1 MYHVLFSS
9 FPFTLSSYVC
19 LGYSDFTAGFE
30 DDSCWKRG
38 VFAAVGGAPALSGA
52 NDGAV
57 LERAAVTERKDLTA
71 HI

>member
-1 MYHVLFSS
+1 MVYFQLSHSLFL
-9 FPFTLSSYVC
+9 FLIC
-19 LGYSDFTAGFE
+19 LGYSDFTGGFKY
-30 DDSCWKRG
+30 DSCCKRS
-38 VFAAVGGAPALSGA
+38 VFTAVGGAPALSGA